1 MDTESMPAWT
11 LPELLVVMI
20 LSGLIFLALS
30 EATDLVG
37 RFTGYLTERWVR
49 TEGELSACH
58 RLDELISRTDSIAV
72 QDAGLQLYCR
82 DTSLA
87 VLQVSDSLLCCDY
100 RNRKDTLLCCVEKM
114 MLRGDTFERIE
125 ERNVVFRIACPVDSR
140 VGFQSFF
147 PLIDRGRKRGENPFA
162 VERNLRFGG

>member
-20 LSGLIFLALS
+20 LSGHIFVALS

-114 MLRGDTFERIE
+114 MLRGDT
-125 ERNVVFRIACPVDSR
+125 
-140 VGFQSFF
+140 
-147 PLIDRGRKRGENPFA
+147 LILQLCLPQGKIRYRWNIHKTVWP
-162 VERNLRFGG
+162 

>member
-58 RLDELISRTDSIAV
+58 RLDELISRTDSIIFEIK
-72 QDAGLQLYCR
+72 QLSRSFLYF
-82 DTSLA
+82 
-87 VLQVSDSLLCCDY
+87 Y
-100 RNRKDTLLCCVEKM
+100 RNIYRLDKLIIICGTLSLV
-114 MLRGDTFERIE
+114 
-125 ERNVVFRIACPVDSR
+125 
-140 VGFQSFF
+140 
-147 PLIDRGRKRGENPFA
+147 
-162 VERNLRFGG
+162 

>member
-49 TEGELSACH
+49 TEG
-58 RLDELISRTDSIAV
+58 
-72 QDAGLQLYCR
+72 
-82 DTSLA
+82 
-87 VLQVSDSLLCCDY
+87 
-100 RNRKDTLLCCVEKM
+100 
-114 MLRGDTFERIE
+114 
-125 ERNVVFRIACPVDSR
+125 
-140 VGFQSFF
+140 
-147 PLIDRGRKRGENPFA
+147 
-162 VERNLRFGG
+162 

>member
-87 VLQVSDSLLCCDY
+87 VLQVSDSLLCCELAGIE
-100 RNRKDTLLCCVEKM
+100 KIPCC
-114 MLRGDTFERIE
+114 
-125 ERNVVFRIACPVDSR
+125 AAW
-140 VGFQSFF
+140 
-147 PLIDRGRKRGENPFA
+147 KR
-162 VERNLRFGG
+162 

>member
-49 TEGELSACH
+49 TEGSCLPA
-58 RLDELISRTDSIAV
+58 I
-72 QDAGLQLYCR
+72 GWM
-82 DTSLA
+82 
-87 VLQVSDSLLCCDY
+87 
-100 RNRKDTLLCCVEKM
+100 N
-114 MLRGDTFERIE
+114 
-125 ERNVVFRIACPVDSR
+125 
-140 VGFQSFF
+140 
-147 PLIDRGRKRGENPFA
+147 
-162 VERNLRFGG
+162 

>member
-58 RLDELISRTDSIAV
+58 RLD
-72 QDAGLQLYCR
+72 
-82 DTSLA
+82 TSLA

-114 MLRGDTFERIE
+114 MLRGDT
-125 ERNVVFRIACPVDSR
+125 
-140 VGFQSFF
+140 
-147 PLIDRGRKRGENPFA
+147 LILQLCLPQGKIRYRWNIHKTVWP
-162 VERNLRFGG
+162 

>member
-49 TEGELSACH
+49 TEGELSAC
-58 RLDELISRTDSIAV
+58 RFAALLSGYFLGCF
-72 QDAGLQLYCR
+72 AGIR
-82 DTSLA
+82 
-87 VLQVSDSLLCCDY
+87 
-100 RNRKDTLLCCVEKM
+100 
-114 MLRGDTFERIE
+114 
-125 ERNVVFRIACPVDSR
+125 
-140 VGFQSFF
+140 
-147 PLIDRGRKRGENPFA
+147 
-162 VERNLRFGG
+162 

>member
-72 QDAGLQLYCR
+72 QDAGLHLYCR
-82 DTSLA
+82 ILPW
-87 VLQVSDSLLCCDY
+87 LFCRY
-100 RNRKDTLLCCVEKM
+100 P
-114 MLRGDTFERIE
+114 
-125 ERNVVFRIACPVDSR
+125 IACYAVITGIEKIPCCAAW
-140 VGFQSFF
+140 
-147 PLIDRGRKRGENPFA
+147 KR
-162 VERNLRFGG
+162 